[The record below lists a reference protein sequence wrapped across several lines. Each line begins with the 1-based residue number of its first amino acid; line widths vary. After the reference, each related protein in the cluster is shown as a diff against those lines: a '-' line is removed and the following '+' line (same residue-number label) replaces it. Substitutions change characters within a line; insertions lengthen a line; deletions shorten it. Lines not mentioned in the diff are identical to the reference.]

1 MVQLLALLFI
11 GYVTSG
17 GHFFPLWLNLL
28 IYKVVATMG
37 VKITVFLAPYM
48 LSTRSCAWHIVG
60 THSSLTAIT
69 IWSLP
74 VLMRKP
80 LQWWDL
86 WAVQSHMVTRKVSD
100 IQSTLLF
107 CRPLY
112 FTLGSIMGGEA
123 GPQTSMMLVSWQG
136 IYWAVRSLLWSLRLP
151 SVASGIIRISPLE
164 RQLDLLPIGIENIL
178 FCFSLIR

>member
-1 MVQLLALLFI
+1 MQLLALLFI

-17 GHFFPLWLNLL
+17 RYFIPLWLNLL
-28 IYKVVATMG
+28 IYKVGATMG

-48 LSTRSCAWHIVG
+48 LSTQSCAWHIVG
-60 THSSLTAIT
+60 THSSLAAMT
-69 IWSLP
+69 IWSLS

-86 WAVQSHMVTRKVSD
+86 WPVQSHMATRKVSD

-123 GPQTSMMLVSWQG
+123 GPRTDMMLVSWQG
-136 IYWAVRSLLWSLRLP
+136 IYWAIRSLLWSLRLP

-164 RQLDLLPIGIENIL
+164 RQLDLLHVAVENIL
-178 FCFSLIR
+178 FCLSFIS